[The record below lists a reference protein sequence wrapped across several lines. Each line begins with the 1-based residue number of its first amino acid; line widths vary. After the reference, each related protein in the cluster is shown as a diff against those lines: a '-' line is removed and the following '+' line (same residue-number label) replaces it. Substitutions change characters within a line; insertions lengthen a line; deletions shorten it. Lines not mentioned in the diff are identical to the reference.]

1 MGKRCEKKLPTKG
14 QEIDFQPGKE
24 SEQSFFD
31 TSTGNLAHETP
42 KKWKQKE
49 NVNAENMCCVCS
61 IAWESLEDLE
71 NDSFWI
77 ACTEKTCKMQEYCS
91 L

>member
-42 KKWKQKE
+42 KK
-49 NVNAENMCCVCS
+49 
-61 IAWESLEDLE
+61 
-71 NDSFWI
+71 
-77 ACTEKTCKMQEYCS
+77 
-91 L
+91 

>member
-49 NVNAENMCCVCS
+49 KQKENVNAENVLCM
-61 IAWESLEDLE
+61 
-71 NDSFWI
+71 
-77 ACTEKTCKMQEYCS
+77 
-91 L
+91 